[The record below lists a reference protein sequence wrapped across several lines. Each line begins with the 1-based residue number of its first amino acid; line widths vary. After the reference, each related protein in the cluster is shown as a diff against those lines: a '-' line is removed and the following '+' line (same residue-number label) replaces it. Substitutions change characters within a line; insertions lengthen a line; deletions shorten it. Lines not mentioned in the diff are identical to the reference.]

1 MLPGLSFLGTS
12 ASVHCERTNGPSQ
25 ERAVPGGGCGK
36 PCSSLPVME
45 EVLNLEHRE
54 SGALS
59 PLCTARQTSHSSL
72 CSKEST
78 RPHLLCG
85 SDSSQGLRVYLS
97 ESQSHSCVGPVAHFG
112 SQRQCR
118 ALSALGQYPRKKL
131 KRRMRNN
138 WLLSATP
145 SSGFFMR

>member
-36 PCSSLPVME
+36 PCSSLAVVE

-78 RPHLLCG
+78 RLHLLCG
-85 SDSSQGLRVYLS
+85 VYLS

-138 WLLSATP
+138 WLLLATP